1 MQNFDTATVASGAD
15 AQANDLGPLAWVLDE
30 LRKSLDTATKAL
42 RRYVR
47 DADLAR
53 GSDLASVDTGQ
64 LRISRQQLHQAVGA
78 LEMVGFS
85 GPAIVLRSMENAV
98 QKFVTRPELCNEAAA
113 TKIERASFALTGF
126 LETVLAGKAQTPVT
140 LFEQY
145 AQVQEIAGATRV
157 HPADL
162 WTYAWRWTDIA
173 GTGATPAPINAD
185 TRALFD
191 KAGLMVI
198 KALDA
203 SSANDLAQLSACIA
217 TPLDNPV
224 ERQFTVFWRIA
235 AGFFEAI
242 ATTSLVGD
250 VYVKRT
256 ASRILTQLA
265 THAKGDMTVSDR
277 LAQDLL
283 FFCAQAQPKGL
294 APLLGEVRM
303 SYGLAAH
310 LPVNY
315 AKSPYGQFDPA
326 LLVQAR
332 KRITAAKESWST
344 LSAGDMGKLKA
355 VQDQFG
361 LIGDSITKLLP
372 TGQALSKALMGVVE
386 ASQKSGNAPE
396 PALGMEVATS
406 ILFLEAGFEDFD
418 PNDPALTERVSHLAQ
433 RVDKARSGAT
443 NQALEPWM
451 EELYRRV
458 SDRQTM
464 GSVVGELKTSLAELE
479 KSMDQFFRDP
489 QDKAAL
495 SNVPSRLAQMRGVLS
510 VLGLDHASQTVLRM
524 RDSIEQIMD
533 TQVDDVRAR
542 AAGTFDKI
550 GNNLGALG
558 FLIDML
564 SYQPVLAKKL
574 FVFDEE
580 RGELK
585 PLMGRVN
592 TPIPQTQGTVTA
604 PPNSASTVSLAPALV
619 VAPVA
624 LLAPVAT
631 AAPTAPVAPV
641 APMVAV
647 AVTAAAAAATV
658 SVSTVAPVVIA
669 KPIEA
674 VAAPAAAR
682 HTVTAPAPAAQDAL
696 DDDDAELLD
705 IFLEEA
711 REVIGNGQS
720 AIAALE
726 ADPSNLADMTTLR
739 RAFHTLKG
747 SSRMVGLNT
756 FGEAGWSL
764 EQMLNAWLADQKPA
778 DEALCKTS
786 TQALAGMS
794 RWVDDIATG
803 KAQAWTSAPFRT
815 SADSLRVSGQFLPL
829 ALDGAVAAHVPHQ
842 VPSAPQVPQAP
853 HKAPVQTV
861 RAAEIAPPE
870 ITFDNFIE
878 LDPVINPVVNPIVEP
893 AKTHAALAGVV
904 AAPLAV
910 AAVFPTVAAFAAPT
924 VQAPTV
930 PIAPAEPT
938 VDALDFPFD
947 MELPDLDLPVSQLAP
962 AYLEQPAFK
971 PEPPKD
977 AVRPDAPSAA
987 AQVSALEFDLDDD
1000 FAFDLSDA
1008 STVTVEDA
1016 VSFVDIDTPVQ
1027 ASIPAEPEAV
1037 QSVVTTDIEF
1047 DSPDDFDDIF
1057 GDALPVL
1064 ASPPALATPA
1074 SADHPT
1080 IDLDSLSFD
1089 LSEDV
1094 AASVDELVS
1103 ADEFAAFERAM
1114 LEQDALFAAAGDP
1127 AASAMHGFDNTVQT
1141 DVQTDVQTAIA
1152 SDSSFKAET
1161 DAADFDTHAT
1171 VPMQFA
1177 GDPEPV
1183 ASSDLG
1189 IHFEY
1194 ASQSDSANL
1203 SLAGLGVA
1211 AVAAV
1216 AAVGATSV
1224 APVASL
1230 VPVAPMV
1237 SVAPTAAI
1245 MPVAAMAPL
1254 AAGNASGEGLLGGS
1268 TSLSSDDQY
1277 KAIGPLRISLP
1288 LYNVYLNEADEWS
1301 RRLVTC
1307 LNEWSMESSA
1317 PLPNDAVVFA
1327 HSLAGSSSTVGFTA
1341 LSGLAR
1347 TMEHALQHVQ
1357 SSCDDGSY
1365 SAHSYAADFLGGA
1378 EEIRRLLHQFAAGLL
1393 RQPLASVEE
1402 ALQRCLRAPERPT
1415 EYSSLTAPLND
1426 SGFVSLDEDKP
1437 LADVPS
1443 VESVP
1448 PSGHFAADAH
1458 EPPVSDTPIQSGFA
1472 SLADTASVTVIATA
1486 AATAAATVTLT
1497 GGPDGLAAGTPAQD
1511 DAFDLWIDEPAAPVD
1526 EPVHPVVHEA
1536 PAAAPLFVPPA
1547 PAAQPSPSFPVLG
1560 VAVAGLT
1567 SAAVLSVVPRNLT
1580 EQEAEDEI
1588 DLQDALDPDL
1598 FPIFEEEALE
1608 LLPQL
1613 GGALRQWTARPSNV
1627 GARSEVLRGLHTLKG
1642 SARLAGAL
1650 RLGELAHRMETAIEQ
1665 TPQEETTAAQLEPLT
1680 GLLDGMQANF
1690 DRLRHPQEVPPEQ
1703 TAAAAMPVVDSA
1715 QAANAMAAAP
1725 THSAPIIA
1733 APVLTAMAPLRAASA
1748 MAAPVL
1754 RASSNQTVRVRSQ
1767 LLDRLV
1773 NQAGE
1778 VMITRSRLEAELN
1791 QLRGS
1796 LGDLTAN
1803 LDKLRL
1809 QLRDIEVQS
1818 ESQMQ
1823 SRMALAK
1830 ESNAD
1835 FDPLEFDRFTRVQE
1849 LTRMMAESVNDV
1861 ATVQRSIQRTVEA
1874 TEDDLVA
1881 QARQTRELQRDLLR
1895 TRMVE
1900 FEGIS
1905 ERLYRVVRQ
1914 AGKDAGKQ
1922 VKLDITGGSIEMDRG
1937 VLDRMTPAFEHLLR
1951 NCVAHGIETPEA
1963 RVAAGKDA
1971 SGQVIISLHQE
1982 GNDISVEFRDDGGGL
1997 DLQRIRERA
2006 SAQGLLGTHQQIDD
2020 TEAANLIFTAGFTTA
2035 TQVTELSGRGIGM
2048 DVVRSEV
2055 VALGGRIETS
2065 TSAGKGTNF
2074 KLVLPLTTA
2083 VTQVVMLRI
2092 GNLSIGVPA
2101 NLVETVRRATPKE
2114 LQAAY
2119 NTGTFDVAGEAL
2131 PFFWS
2136 GALLQHS
2143 RASDAVQGKTIPVL
2157 VFRSA
2162 AQRIVAHVDEV
2173 LGNQEVV
2180 VKNLGPQL
2188 SRLPGLA
2195 GMSVLASGAVAL
2207 IYNPVALATVYGAQA
2222 RAMSFDKAEP
2232 HAMAHA
2238 VTDVDH
2244 RDLSGDASPVV
2255 PLVPA
2260 NAKSVSLP
2268 PIPLI
2273 LVVDDSITVRRV
2285 TQRLLQREGY
2295 RVALAADGLL
2305 ALERL
2310 AEELPSV
2317 VLSDIEMPRMDGFDL
2332 VRNIKADPR
2341 LASLPIITITSRIA
2355 EKHRE
2360 HAMALGVDHY
2370 LGKPYSEEELLSL
2383 IRRYTAMEQPA

>member
-1 MQNFDTATVASGAD
+1 MQNFDTATVASGMD
-15 AQANDLGPLAWVLDE
+15 VHANDLGPLAWVLDE

-78 LEMVGFS
+78 LEMVGFA

-98 QKFVTRPELCNEAAA
+98 QRFVSKPELCTEAAA
-113 TKIERASFALTGF
+113 AKIERAGFALTGF
-126 LETVLAGKAQTPVT
+126 LETVLAGKSQTPVT

-145 AQVQEIAGATRV
+145 AQVQEIAGATRI

-162 WTYAWRWTDIA
+162 WSHAWRWIDVVDTGIA
-173 GTGATPAPINAD
+173 PAHINAD
-185 TRALFD
+185 TRAEFD

-203 SSANDLAQLSACIA
+203 PCAGNLAKLCAAVA
-217 TPLDNPV
+217 TPLDHTV
-224 ERQFTVFWRIA
+224 ERQFTIFWRIA

-242 ATTSLVGD
+242 ASNSLMGD
-250 VYVKRT
+250 VYIKRT
-256 ASRILTQLA
+256 ASRILTQMAL
-265 THAKGDMTVSDR
+265 HVKGDMTVSDR

-283 FFCAQAQPKGL
+283 FFCAQAQPKII

-303 SYGLAAH
+303 AYGLAAH
-310 LPVNY
+310 PPVNY

-332 KRITAAKESWST
+332 KRIMAAKESWSG
-344 LSAGDMGKLKA
+344 LSAGDMSKLKP
-355 VQDQFG
+355 VQDQFS
-361 LIGDSITKLLP
+361 LIVDSIAKLLP
-372 TGQALSKALMGVVE
+372 SGQALSKALIGVAE
-386 ASQKSGNAPE
+386 ASMRSGHAPE

-406 ILFLEAGFEDFD
+406 ILYLEAGFEDFD
-418 PNDPALTERVSHLAQ
+418 PNDPALTARVNHLAQ
-433 RVDKARSGAT
+433 RIENARNGAT

-458 SDRQTM
+458 SDKQTM

-489 QDKAAL
+489 KDKAAL

-510 VLGLDHASQTVLRM
+510 VLGLDHASHAVLRM
-524 RDSIEQIMD
+524 RDSVEQILV
-533 TQVDDVRAR
+533 TEIDDVRAR

-592 TPIPQTQGTVTA
+592 TPIPLTQATITA
-604 PPNSASTVSLAPALV
+604 SVNETSTVSLVPAAV
-619 VAPVA
+619 ISS
-624 LLAPVAT
+624 
-631 AAPTAPVAPV
+631 
-641 APMVAV
+641 VAV
-647 AVTAAAAAATV
+647 SVT
-658 SVSTVAPVVIA
+658 
-669 KPIEA
+669 
-674 VAAPAAAR
+674 
-682 HTVTAPAPAAQDAL
+682 TALEIAAQDAL

-720 AIAALE
+720 AIKAL
-726 ADPSNLADMTTLR
+726 ASDPSNLADMTTLR

-747 SSRMVGLNT
+747 SSRMVGLDT

-778 DEALCKTS
+778 DDALCNTAS
-786 TQALAGMS
+786 EGLTGMS
-794 RWVDDIATG
+794 RWVDDISVG
-803 KAQAWTSAPFRT
+803 RAQAWSSGPFRA
-815 SADSLRVSGQFLPL
+815 SADALRVNGQYLPL
-829 ALDGAVAAHVPHQ
+829 HLDNKMESQVSRGA
-842 VPSAPQVPQAP
+842 SA
-853 HKAPVQTV
+853 T
-861 RAAEIAPPE
+861 
-870 ITFDNFIE
+870 
-878 LDPVINPVVNPIVEP
+878 PVVAP
-893 AKTHAALAGVV
+893 THEHVASSFD
-904 AAPLAV
+904 AAPIPP
-910 AAVFPTVAAFAAPT
+910 AA
-924 VQAPTV
+924 
-930 PIAPAEPT
+930 
-938 VDALDFPFD
+938 
-947 MELPDLDLPVSQLAP
+947 S
-962 AYLEQPAFK
+962 QPA
-971 PEPPKD
+971 
-977 AVRPDAPSAA
+977 
-987 AQVSALEFDLDDD
+987 DLD
-1000 FAFDLSDA
+1000 FAFDMRLPDFEVDAPVTSGVQLSALPEAPQGLDLGLPKMSERSVSLPLPLGQEAPDFDLDFDFDKADPSTLTVDDSFSVVDLSAPAAEPITVFGQSPVVELTAMDA
-1008 STVTVEDA
+1008 TSDSA
-1016 VSFVDIDTPVQ
+1016 DGFVDVFSDTPALVTADQ
-1027 ASIPAEPEAV
+1027 EAL
-1037 QSVVTTDIEF
+1037 DMDGI
-1047 DSPDDFDDIF
+1047 
-1057 GDALPVL
+1057 
-1064 ASPPALATPA
+1064 
-1074 SADHPT
+1074 T
-1080 IDLDSLSFD
+1080 IDLSDDANALS
-1089 LSEDV
+1089 
-1094 AASVDELVS
+1094 DELVS
-1103 ADEFAAFERAM
+1103 SEEFAAFERAM
-1114 LEQDALFAAAGDP
+1114 QEQDALVVAAEEKSAAAEPSGNIVNSSLP
-1127 AASAMHGFDNTVQT
+1127 LAPSAN
-1141 DVQTDVQTAIA
+1141 
-1152 SDSSFKAET
+1152 ET
-1161 DAADFDTHAT
+1161 LLQAGVKVMDFDAHAT
-1171 VPMQFA
+1171 QPMTFSQE
-1177 GDPEPV
+1177 PEPTPLG
-1183 ASSDLG
+1183 DLG
-1189 IHFEY
+1189 IIF
-1194 ASQSDSANL
+1194 ASLGSGESSRPGLAGVGSAANQASSMHAL
-1203 SLAGLGVA
+1203 AGSVNSGSASLA
-1211 AVAAV
+1211 
-1216 AAVGATSV
+1216 
-1224 APVASL
+1224 
-1230 VPVAPMV
+1230 
-1237 SVAPTAAI
+1237 
-1245 MPVAAMAPL
+1245 
-1254 AAGNASGEGLLGGS
+1254 
-1268 TSLSSDDQY
+1268 SDEQY
-1277 KAIGPLRISLP
+1277 KAIGPLRINLP

-1307 LNEWSMESSA
+1307 LTEWSLEPNQ
-1317 PLPNDAVVFA
+1317 PLPNDAIVFA
-1327 HSLAGSSSTVGFTA
+1327 HSLAGSSSTVGFIV
-1341 LSGLAR
+1341 LSALAR
-1347 TMEHALQHVQ
+1347 SMENALQHVQ
-1357 SSCDDGSY
+1357 SSSDDGSY
-1365 SAHSYAADFLGGA
+1365 SAHSYAADFVSGA

-1393 RQPLASVEE
+1393 REPLASVEE
-1402 ALQRCLRAPERPT
+1402 ALERCLRAPEQAT
-1415 EYSSLTAPLND
+1415 EYHSLTAVSAESGFINLDDVAPHSVSAPLAAMPMH
-1426 SGFVSLDEDKP
+1426 SGFVSL
-1437 LADVPS
+1437 
-1443 VESVP
+1443 
-1448 PSGHFAADAH
+1448 
-1458 EPPVSDTPIQSGFA
+1458 SDT
-1472 SLADTASVTVIATA
+1472 TSVTVIAASTVAIAVTAVEKMDEKGSLADADNAPDSSLVLGQDAAPATHPEVIAFNKTEIVEPVGIEAGIDQSAIPRPATNGPTLVKFDDASIA
-1486 AATAAATVTLT
+1486 AAAVYEAVVVTPVVVTPVVAPAPHFPILGVSAA
-1497 GGPDGLAAGTPAQD
+1497 GLAG
-1511 DAFDLWIDEPAAPVD
+1511 
-1526 EPVHPVVHEA
+1526 
-1536 PAAAPLFVPPA
+1536 
-1547 PAAQPSPSFPVLG
+1547 
-1560 VAVAGLT
+1560 
-1567 SAAVLSVVPRNLT
+1567 AAVLSVVPRSLT

-1588 DLQDALDPDL
+1588 DLIDVLDPDL

-1608 LLPQL
+1608 LFPQM
-1613 GGALRQWTARPSNV
+1613 GGALRQWTSHPSNTS
-1627 GARSEVLRGLHTLKG
+1627 ARSEVLRGLHTLKG

-1650 RLGELAHRMETAIEQ
+1650 RLGELAHRMESAIEQ
-1665 TPQEETTAAQLEPLT
+1665 TPEDEATTAKLEPLT
-1680 GLLDGMQANF
+1680 GLIDGLQANF
-1690 DRLRHPQEVPPEQ
+1690 DRLRHPQEAIEAPARVPAEPAISVQ
-1703 TAAAAMPVVDSA
+1703 TSSNDESASRGPVLG
-1715 QAANAMAAAP
+1715 AP
-1725 THSAPIIA
+1725 A
-1733 APVLTAMAPLRAASA
+1733 LTAMAPLRSVGANAGA

-1754 RASSNQTVRVRSQ
+1754 RSSGNQTVRVRSQ

-1778 VMITRSRLEAELN
+1778 VMITRSRLEAELG

-1803 LDKLRL
+1803 LDKLRV

-1830 ESNAD
+1830 ENNAD

-1861 ATVQRSIQRTVEA
+1861 ATVQRSIQRTVEL

-1914 AGKDAGKQ
+1914 AGKDSGKQ
-1922 VKLDITGGSIEMDRG
+1922 VKLDIIGGSIEMDRG

-1951 NCVAHGIETPEA
+1951 NCVAHGIETAQVRE
-1963 RVAAGKDA
+1963 AAGKDA
-1971 SGQVIISLHQE
+1971 SGQIIISLHQE
-1982 GNDISVEFRDDGGGL
+1982 GNDISVEFRDDGAGL
-1997 DLQRIRERA
+1997 DLTRIRERA
-2006 SAQGLLGTHQQIDD
+2006 SAQGLLSHGQQVDD
-2020 TEAANLIFTAGFTTA
+2020 SEAANLIFTPGFTTA

-2055 VALGGRIETS
+2055 LALGGRIETS
-2065 TSAGKGTNF
+2065 TSAGQGANF

-2143 RASDAVQGKTIPVL
+2143 RASDSVQGKTIPVL

-2207 IYNPVALATVYGAQA
+2207 IYNPVALAAVYGEQA

-2232 HAMAHA
+2232 HAMALA

-2260 NAKSVSLP
+2260 NPSSVSALQ
-2268 PIPLI
+2268 IPLI

-2295 RVALAADGLL
+2295 RVALAADGLH

-2360 HAMALGVDHY
+2360 HAIALGVDHY

-2383 IRRYTAMEQPA
+2383 IRRYTAMDMPV